1 MSYTIAVRALCEFT
15 ARAGDLDTRFTPA
28 PTGQEGTAGH
38 QAVVARR
45 AAGYEAEVALEGFY
59 RPTDG
64 VAAGVPGASAGD
76 VATDAGDAVTLRVRG
91 RADGYDPGKHRLEEI
106 KTRRASADRVPDN
119 QRAVHWAQAMVYGH
133 LLCLARG
140 FADLEV
146 ALVYFE
152 LGTQEE
158 TVLTRACSA
167 AELAAFFNEQCQR
180 FLAWGQQEST
190 HRDARDTT
198 LRGMAFPQ
206 AAFRPGQR
214 ELAAAIYR
222 VARDGKPLLAQ
233 APTGIGKTLGSLF
246 PMLKAMPAAP
256 LDRVFFLCAKTAG
269 RQAALDAVAKV
280 RDASPL
286 LPLRT
291 LELAAREQ
299 SCVYPGRDCN
309 GEDCPLARGFYDRL
323 PAARAEAALAP
334 VLDRPALASIAAGH
348 GICPYYLGQEMAR
361 WSDVV
366 IGDYNYYYDYNGLLH
381 GLTQA
386 LQWRVGV
393 LVDEAHNLVERARGM
408 YSGQLSA
415 AQLSLA
421 RRAAPKFLRKPLD
434 NLRRVW
440 RASLGERAEEGY
452 RVYDDLPGGLLT
464 ALQRTGATLAEYF
477 AEPAAEAEEDLLTFY
492 FDLLRFLRLAESHG
506 AHSLFDAMPAEP
518 ERGAGARVGRE
529 IASVGARADGAGL
542 AQAAGVALPQAKQ
555 RAQALET
562 LCVRNVIPAPFLT
575 PKFAAA
581 HATVLFSATLS
592 PAHFY
597 RDTLGLPAD
606 CPWVDVPGPFQRDQ
620 LAIHLVDR
628 VSTRFRDRAASV
640 APIVDLMARAY
651 GQQAG
656 NYLCFSSSFDY
667 LALLA
672 EHLARTHPG
681 IPMWRQASGMD
692 PKARAEFLDRFV
704 ADGQGIGFAV
714 LGGAFGE
721 GVDLPGSRLIGAFI
735 VTLGLPQMNPVNEEM
750 MRRMQAR
757 FGQGYDYTYLYPGLR
772 KVVQAAGRVIRSEAD
787 RGSVYLIDDRYRRP
801 EVRRLLPTWWE
812 V

>member
-15 ARAGDLDTRFTPA
+15 ARSGDLDTRFTPA
-28 PTGQEGTAGH
+28 PSGQEGIAGH

-45 AAGYEAEVALEGFY
+45 PAGYEAEVALEGVY
-59 RPTDG
+59 GGAANAATDSTD
-64 VAAGVPGASAGD
+64 ATSAQD
-76 VATDAGDAVTLRVRG
+76 VVATGTPRATLHVRG
-91 RADGYDPGKHRLEEI
+91 RADGYDPVKHRLEEI
-106 KTRRASADRVPDN
+106 KTRRGSADRVPDN

-133 LLCLARG
+133 LLCQARA
-140 FADLEV
+140 FDNLDI
-146 ALVYFE
+146 ALVYFD
-152 LGTQEE
+152 LGSQEE

-167 AELAAFFNEQCQR
+167 AELADFFAQQCQR
-180 FLAWGQQEST
+180 FLAWGQQESA
-190 HRDARDTT
+190 HREGRDEA
-198 LRGMAFPQ
+198 LRAMAFPQ

-246 PMLKAMPAAP
+246 PMLKAMPVAP
-256 LDRVFFLCAKTAG
+256 LDRVFFLCAKNAG
-269 RQAALDAVAKV
+269 RHAALDAVARV
-280 RDASPL
+280 RAAAPL

-291 LELAAREQ
+291 LELASREQ

-323 PAARAEAALAP
+323 PAARAQAAAEP
-334 VLDRPALASIAAGH
+334 VLDRPALSAIAAAH

-361 WSDVV
+361 WCDVV
-366 IGDYNYYYDYNGLLH
+366 VGDYNYYYDYNALLH

-386 LQWRVGV
+386 SQWRVGV

-408 YSGQLSA
+408 YSGQLTA
-415 AQLSLA
+415 AQLALA

-434 NLRRVW
+434 ALRRTW
-440 RASLGERAEEGY
+440 KSSLQERAEEGY
-452 RVYDDLPGGLLT
+452 RVYEPLPAALLT
-464 ALQRTGATLAEYF
+464 ALQRTGSALAEYF
-477 AEPAAEAEEDLLTFY
+477 AEPASEAEEDLLAFY

-506 AHSLFDAMPAEP
+506 PHALFDAMPAAP
-518 ERGAGARVGRE
+518 VPGGAARQR
-529 IASVGARADGAGL
+529 
-542 AQAAGVALPQAKQ
+542 ALP
-555 RAQALET
+555 LDT
-562 LCVRNVIPAPFLT
+562 LSVRNVIPAPFLA
-575 PKFAAA
+575 PRFGAA
-581 HATVLFSATLS
+581 HATVLFSATLG

-606 CPWVDVPGPFQRDQ
+606 CPWVDVPGPFQADQ
-620 LAIHLVDR
+620 LQIHLVDR
-628 VSTRFRDRAASV
+628 VSTRYRDRAASV
-640 APIVDLMARAY
+640 SPIVDVMARAY
-651 GQQAG
+651 AQKAG

-667 LALLA
+667 LARLA
-672 EHLARTHPG
+672 ERLEQAHPG
-681 IPMWRQASGMD
+681 IPTWRQASGMD
-692 PKARAEFLDRFV
+692 PKARAEFLERFV
-704 ADGQGIGFAV
+704 ADGEGIGFAV

-801 EVRRLLPTWWE
+801 EVRRLLPAWWA

>member
-1 MSYTIAVRALCEFT
+1 MYSGVASDAAAARDASHAL
-15 ARAGDLDTRFTPA
+15 DV
-28 PTGQEGTAGH
+28 
-38 QAVVARR
+38 VVAT
-45 AAGYEAEVALEGFY
+45 EVI
-59 RPTDG
+59 D
-64 VAAGVPGASAGD
+64 
-76 VATDAGDAVTLRVRG
+76 ATDATGATDAPAGIPPASPPATLRVRG
-91 RADGYDPGKHRLEEI
+91 RADGYDPVQHRLEEI
-106 KTRRASADRVPDN
+106 KTRRGSADRVPDN

-133 LLCLARG
+133 LLCQARS
-140 FADLEV
+140 FENLEI
-146 ALVYFE
+146 ALVYFD
-152 LGTQEE
+152 LGSQEE

-167 AELAAFFNEQCQR
+167 KELSDFFVEQCQR
-180 FLAWGQQEST
+180 FLAWGRQESA
-190 HRDARDTT
+190 HREGRDEA
-198 LRGMAFPQ
+198 LRAMAFPQ

-246 PMLKAMPAAP
+246 PMLKAMPVAP
-256 LDRVFFLCAKTAG
+256 LDRVFFLCAKNAG
-269 RQAALDAVAKV
+269 RHAALDAVAKV
-280 RDASPL
+280 RAAAPL

-291 LELAAREQ
+291 LELASREQ
-299 SCVYPGRDCN
+299 TCVYPGRDCN

-323 PAARAEAALAP
+323 PAARAQAAAAP
-334 VLDRPALASIAAGH
+334 VLDRPALSAIAATH

-361 WSDVV
+361 WCDVV
-366 IGDYNYYYDYNGLLH
+366 VGDYNYYYDYNALLH
-381 GLTQA
+381 GLT
-386 LQWRVGV
+386 LSSQWRVGV

-415 AQLSLA
+415 AQLALA

-434 NLRRVW
+434 ALRRAW
-440 RASLGERAEEGY
+440 KGSLQERAGEGY
-452 RVYDDLPGGLLT
+452 RVYDPLPAPLLT
-464 ALQRTGATLAEYF
+464 ALQRTGSALAEYF
-477 AEPAAEAEEDLLTFY
+477 AEPAGAAEEDLLAFY

-506 AHSLFDAMPAEP
+506 PHALFDAMPAEP
-518 ERGAGARVGRE
+518 ARGAIPAAAAADRAPGARTP
-529 IASVGARADGAGL
+529 VGAALRRAAPLD
-542 AQAAGVALPQAKQ
+542 
-555 RAQALET
+555 T
-562 LCVRNVIPAPFLT
+562 LSVRNVIPAPFLA
-575 PKFAAA
+575 PRFATA
-581 HATVLFSATLS
+581 HATVLFSATLG

-606 CPWVDVPGPFQRDQ
+606 CPWVDVPGPFQPEQ
-620 LAIHLVDR
+620 LQIHLVDR
-628 VSTRFRDRAASV
+628 VSTRYRDRAASV
-640 APIVDLMARAY
+640 SPIVDVMARAY
-651 GQQAG
+651 AQKAG

-667 LALLA
+667 LARLA
-672 EHLARTHPG
+672 ERLQQAHPG
-681 IPMWRQASGMD
+681 IPTWRQASGMD

-704 ADGQGIGFAV
+704 ADGEGIGFAV

-801 EVRRLLPTWWE
+801 EVRRLLPAWWA

>member
-1 MSYTIAVRALCEFT
+1 MIYTIAVRALCEFT
-15 ARAGDLDTRFTPA
+15 ARSGDLDTRFTPA
-28 PTGQEGTAGH
+28 PSGQEGIAGH

-45 AAGYEAEVALEGFY
+45 PAGYEAEVALEG
-59 RPTDG
+59 
-64 VAAGVPGASAGD
+64 VHSSLEEHSAGASA
-76 VATDAGDAVTLRVRG
+76 ATSTTSTTSTESAESAESVTGALTPASPHGTLRVRG
-91 RADGYDPGKHRLEEI
+91 RADGYDPVQHRLEEI
-106 KTRRASADRVPDN
+106 KTRRGSADRVPDN

-133 LLCLARG
+133 LLCQARG
-140 FADLEV
+140 FEDLEI
-146 ALVYFE
+146 ALVYFN
-152 LGTQEE
+152 LTSQEE

-167 AELAAFFNEQCQR
+167 KELADFFVDQCQR
-180 FLAWGQQEST
+180 FLAWGRQESA
-190 HRDARDTT
+190 HREARDAA
-198 LRGMAFPQ
+198 LRAMAFPQ

-256 LDRVFFLCAKTAG
+256 LDRVFFLCAKNAG
-269 RQAALDAVAKV
+269 RHAALDAVARV
-280 RDASPL
+280 RAAVPM

-291 LELAAREQ
+291 LELASREQ
-299 SCVYPGRDCN
+299 SCVYPGRNCN

-323 PAARAEAALAP
+323 PAARARAAAEP
-334 VLDRPALASIAAGH
+334 VLDRPALNAIASTH

-361 WSDVV
+361 WCDVV
-366 IGDYNYYYDYNGLLH
+366 VGDYNYYYDYNALLH
-381 GLTQA
+381 GLT
-386 LQWRVGV
+386 LSSQWRVGV

-415 AQLSLA
+415 AQLDLA
-421 RRAAPKFLRKPLD
+421 RRAAPKFLRKSLD
-434 NLRRVW
+434 ALRRAW
-440 RASLGERAEEGY
+440 KSSLQERVGEGY
-452 RVYDDLPGGLLT
+452 RVYEPLPAALLT
-464 ALQRTGATLAEYF
+464 ALQRTGAALSEYF
-477 AEPAAEAEEDLLTFY
+477 AEPAHEAEDDLLGFY
-492 FDLLRFLRLAESHG
+492 FELLRFLRLAESHG
-506 AHSLFDAMPAEP
+506 SHALFDAMPAEP
-518 ERGAGARVGRE
+518 ARGAMSRAAATPALDGPVQGR
-529 IASVGARADGAGL
+529 
-542 AQAAGVALPQAKQ
+542 AAALD
-555 RAQALET
+555 T
-562 LCVRNVIPAPFLT
+562 LSVRNVIPAPFLA
-575 PKFAAA
+575 PRFASA
-581 HATVLFSATLS
+581 HTTVLFSATLG

-606 CPWVDVPGPFQRDQ
+606 CPWVDVPGPFQPDQ

-628 VSTRFRDRAASV
+628 VSTRYRDRAASV
-640 APIVDLMARAY
+640 SPIVEVMARAY
-651 GQQAG
+651 QQKAG

-667 LALLA
+667 LARLA
-672 EHLARTHPG
+672 ERLEQAHPG
-681 IPMWRQASGMD
+681 IPTWRQASGMD

-801 EVRRLLPTWWE
+801 EVRRLLPAWWAI
-812 V
+812 